1 MQEQQPKQQSKS
13 GVTVIIVGGGIG
25 GLSLANMFERAGI
38 SYLILEKATR
48 IRALGSSLGLDA
60 SSLPVMEQLGLL
72 EDFYKASKPVRHFNF
87 FNEHIKP
94 IGMIDFSDLEEIGG
108 YPAIILD
115 RPAFYNILLKNLPK
129 DKLKYNKRVLSIT
142 QNEDG
147 ATASCSDGSAYLASI
162 IIGADGAYSAVRQ
175 NIYKSLKAKGKL
187 SSNDAK
193 PLGYNQHC
201 LVGVSEPFDPE
212 LYPLLKNDYADFEI
226 VIPKNDPFYAIYM
239 PLPGNRIS
247 WAVIQNVPRADES
260 SGDSF
265 RFSEWGPKA
274 AVEMADFVRHQ
285 PNPFREGGTLGDII
299 DHTPADL
306 ISKIMLEEKFFEAW
320 YEDRVVLLGDACHK
334 VVPSA
339 GLGANLAILEGVH
352 LCNLLVDMPTADA
365 KDITRVFE
373 TYYRQRAK
381 IAKAALN
388 NSRQFGKVMGDRG
401 PISQLLRKVFL
412 NHIPAWM
419 QKQAN
424 AQRIQYR
431 PQLNFLP
438 QAPIKGIVEGRPQES
453 KLDWGHRLDSS
464 QASFPV

>member
-1 MQEQQPKQQSKS
+1 MHPQQHQQHHQSPFPPPQSQS

-38 SYLILEKATR
+38 NYLILEKATT

-87 FNEHIKP
+87 YNEGVKP
-94 IGMIDFSDLEEIGG
+94 IGMVDFSDLQEIGG

-115 RPAFYNILLKNLPK
+115 RPAFYNVLLKNIPK
-129 DKLKYNKRVLSIT
+129 EKIKYNKRVLTIT
-142 QNEDG
+142 QDADG
-147 ATASCSDGSAYLASI
+147 ATANCSDGSAYLSTI

-201 LVGVSEPFDPE
+201 LVGVSKPFDPE
-212 LYPLLKNDYADFEI
+212 LYPVLKNDYTDFEI
-226 VIPKNDPFYAIYM
+226 VIPNNDPFYAIYM
-239 PLPGNRIS
+239 PLPNNRIS

-265 RFSEWGPKA
+265 RFSEWGPHA
-274 AVEMADFVRHQ
+274 AKEMADYVRHLS
-285 PNPFREGGTLGDII
+285 NPFLEGGTLGDVI
-299 DHTPADL
+299 DHTPMEL
-306 ISKIMLEEKFFEAW
+306 VSKIMLEEKFFESW

-352 LCNLLVDMPTADA
+352 LCNLLVDMPSTNQ

-381 IAKAALN
+381 IARLALG
-388 NSRQFGKVMGDRG
+388 NSRQFGKVMGDR
-401 PISQLLRKVFL
+401 
-412 NHIPAWM
+412 
-419 QKQAN
+419 AN
-424 AQRIQYR
+424 TQRIQYR
-431 PQLNFLP
+431 PQLHFLP
-438 QAPIKGIVEGRPQES
+438 PAPTAAKGIVPGRPQEPR
-453 KLDWGHRLDSS
+453 LDWDNRAIQKSP
-464 QASFPV
+464 SFPL